1 MLFFF
6 LVSQAFAKIWYKNFD
21 MVKGENYTFSVPQP
35 WVADLYLLF
44 HSFAN
49 TNIKITYLTR
59 REYKPAF
66 TLYYSS
72 ENMTSTFFKFQLL
85 FPKIEITALADTNI
99 VFGVFEV
106 EDCYRTIG
114 CNDAFDETFSENYDS
129 SNYLSTLKYCLF
141 GVYKETTWVYFKTNC
156 IRNSCSAYSY
166 TNSDGETSSDSSVSD
181 STESFGGLGFLL
193 TFNGLSS
200 TNKYDTVQV
209 KSSGGTGTPTISHS
223 DIFSVTS
230 YRNDPYLTTNQPID
244 ITTSTEENSTSGT
257 TGANDFFE
265 SSNLII
271 IAVVGGIIICAAIIL
286 FSVLLKK
293 RRDSKEK
300 ESSS

>member
-44 HSFAN
+44 HSYAN

-59 REYKPAF
+59 KEYRPAF
-66 TLYYSS
+66 TLYYGP
-72 ENMTSTFFKFQLL
+72 ENMTAPFLRFRYL
-85 FPKIEITALADTNI
+85 FPKIEITALADTKI
-99 VFGVFEV
+99 VFGIFE
-106 EDCYRTIG
+106 EDDCSTIVG
-114 CNDAFDETFSENYDS
+114 CNDDFEET
-129 SNYLSTLKYCLF
+129 LSGLETSKKCVF
-141 GVYKETTWVYFKTNC
+141 GVYEQRTEVRFEIACVKDWCTAFT
-156 IRNSCSAYSY
+156 Y
-166 TNSDGETSSDSSVSD
+166 TNSDGEWASE
-181 STESFGGLGFLL
+181 TEGDTKRHFDGLGFLF
-193 TFNGLSS
+193 TFTGTSS
-200 TNKYDTVQV
+200 TNQYDLVELSASRVGDAPT
-209 KSSGGTGTPTISHS
+209 KSH
-223 DIFSVTS
+223 TS
-230 YRNDPYLTTNQPID
+230 YVTTYLNDPYPNKNKTID
-244 ITTSTEENSTSGT
+244 ITTTSTDENSASGT
-257 TGANDFFE
+257 TGINNFFE

-271 IAVVGGIIICAAIIL
+271 IAIVGGIIVCAAIIL